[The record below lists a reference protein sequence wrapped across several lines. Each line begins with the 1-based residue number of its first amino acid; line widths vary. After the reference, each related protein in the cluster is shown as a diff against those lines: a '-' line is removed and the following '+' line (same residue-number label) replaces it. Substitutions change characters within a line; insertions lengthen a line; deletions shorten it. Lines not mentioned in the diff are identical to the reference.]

1 MHSRSATGCHAP
13 VHVPLAVQMHPCA
26 RSQCDCVTS
35 REAPVRTPGQQMHSR
50 LVSPLHYG
58 TGSACV
64 TSSGHERR
72 AQEQHGFGC
81 DPVGGAPYLQADLTG
96 SP

>member
-13 VHVPLAVQMHPCA
+13 VHAPLAVQMHPCA

-50 LVSPLHYG
+50 LVSPLNYG

-64 TSSGHERR
+64 TSSGPERR

-81 DPVGGAPYLQADLTG
+81 DPVGGAPYLQAGLTG